1 MRVENRIKKKK
12 KGGGKKS
19 KEWNYSFI
27 PLKTRL
33 QTISISNGL
42 RRTIPFSNC
51 NDEIN
56 RAH

>member
-12 KGGGKKS
+12 KEKKT
-19 KEWNYSFI
+19 EGMELFI